1 MKLLRVAER
10 KVVTLLWI
18 TKSFCQNMQIFLDLR
33 DDRTESSAGDVRL
46 ALRMLYVNA
55 EIAKL
60 LDR

>member
-10 KVVTLLWI
+10 KVVTLLWN

-33 DDRTESSAGDVRL
+33 DDRTESAAGDVRL
-46 ALRMLYVNA
+46 ALRMLHVNA